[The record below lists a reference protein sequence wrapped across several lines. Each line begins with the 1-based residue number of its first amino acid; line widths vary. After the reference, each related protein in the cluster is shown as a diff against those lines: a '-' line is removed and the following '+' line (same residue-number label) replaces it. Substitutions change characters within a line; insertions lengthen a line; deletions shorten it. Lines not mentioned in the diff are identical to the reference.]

1 MGRALGPGRRPGPHG
16 RPAIFTSMM
25 KGVFAL
31 FPCLLFFFCLGK
43 NRRTP
48 RIRALRRPNVAGP
61 RFVAT
66 REPRAGLAMSRPVGR
81 WNLLRAGSTS

>member
-31 FPCLLFFFCLGK
+31 FPCLLFFFLLGEESAH
-43 NRRTP
+43 TP
-48 RIRALRRPNVAGP
+48 NPRPEAAKRCWAAIRGY
-61 RFVAT
+61 
-66 REPRAGLAMSRPVGR
+66 
-81 WNLLRAGSTS
+81 